1 MNPWSGLK
9 GLPSEIWV
17 LFAATLINRAGTMAL
32 PFLVLYLT
40 EGLGVAASRA
50 GLVLAFY
57 GIGSLVTAPLAGRLS
72 DRVGPLRIMKLSLIS
87 SGALLMAFPIAR
99 DYYVLLAITTLWA
112 VISEAFRPANMAVIS
127 DLVPPDRRK
136 SAFALNRLAINLG
149 MSIGPAAGG
158 FLATLS
164 FPTLFYVDGAT
175 SILAGLVLAFSR
187 WRPVARTIESSTQT
201 SATGAPEPALEH
213 RSFLIFLGA
222 MVLTAMVFFQT
233 AAAMPL
239 YMVRDLN
246 YSEYAFGLLLS
257 INTVLII
264 LIEVPLNT
272 AMSNWPHGRA
282 LALGAVLTGAGFG
295 ALAFVSDVWA
305 IGGTVIVWTF
315 GEMILLPS
323 ASAFVAEIA
332 PATRRGTYMGF
343 YQMTYGIAFALGPW
357 LGASVM
363 DRFGASTLWGAA
375 FIACLVSAAA
385 LWRIGAR
392 AEGEQERGLRASAS
406 KG

>member
-1 MNPWSGLK
+1 MNPWRGLK
-9 GLPSEIWV
+9 GLPSEIWI

-57 GIGSLVTAPLAGRLS
+57 GVGSLVTAPLAGRLS
-72 DRVGPLRIMKLSLIS
+72 DRVGPLRIMKLSLII
-87 SGALLMAFPIAR
+87 SGALLMVFPLAR
-99 DYYVLLAITTLWA
+99 DYYALLAITTLWA

-127 DLVPPDRRK
+127 DLVAPDRRK

-158 FLATLS
+158 FLATIS
-164 FPTLFYVDGAT
+164 FSTLFYVDGAT

-187 WRPVARTIESSTQT
+187 WRPVSHTIETSTQT
-201 SATGAPEPALEH
+201 AAGATRSALDH

-246 YSEYAFGLLLS
+246 YSEYVFGLLLS

-272 AMSNWPHGRA
+272 AMSNWPHGRT

-323 ASAFVAEIA
+323 ASAFVADVA

-343 YQMTYGIAFALGPW
+343 YQMSYGIAFAVGPW
-357 LGASVM
+357 LGASVL
-363 DRFGASTLWGAA
+363 DRFGASTLWCAA

-385 LWRIGAR
+385 LWRVGAR
-392 AEGEQERGLRASAS
+392 AEREEDREVGASA
-406 KG
+406 

>member
-1 MNPWSGLK
+1 MNPWRGLK
-9 GLPSEIWV
+9 GLPSEIWI

-57 GIGSLVTAPLAGRLS
+57 GVGSLVTAPLAGRLS
-72 DRVGPLRIMKLSLIS
+72 DRVGPLRIMKLSLII
-87 SGALLMAFPIAR
+87 SGALLMVFPLAR
-99 DYYVLLAITTLWA
+99 DYYALLAITTLWA

-127 DLVPPDRRK
+127 DLVAPDRRK

-158 FLATLS
+158 FLATIS
-164 FPTLFYVDGAT
+164 FSTLFYVDGAT

-187 WRPVARTIESSTQT
+187 WRPVSHTIETSTQT
-201 SATGAPEPALEH
+201 AAGATRSALDH

-239 YMVRDLN
+239 YLVRDLN
-246 YSEYAFGLLLS
+246 YSEYVFGLLLS

-272 AMSNWPHGRA
+272 AMSNWPHGRT

-323 ASAFVAEIA
+323 ASAFVADVA

-343 YQMTYGIAFALGPW
+343 YQMSYGIAFAVGPW
-357 LGASVM
+357 LGASVL
-363 DRFGASTLWGAA
+363 DRFGASTLWCAA

-385 LWRIGAR
+385 LWRVGAR
-392 AEGEQERGLRASAS
+392 AEREEDREVGASA
-406 KG
+406 